1 MTDSLGSW
9 SILSGALAS
18 DPSAGCQVAVI
29 PDDPSDDCLAE
40 FELGA
45 EMDGGAAESQR
56 RGVEESDRRKSELVE
71 LDGRGR
77 ARRRPAA
84 EGVTL
89 RPSERESVGKSEDEQ
104 DMATGEC

>member
-1 MTDSLGSW
+1 M
-9 SILSGALAS
+9 IPEN
-18 DPSAGCQVAVI
+18 PSAG
-29 PDDPSDDCLAE
+29 DLAE

-77 ARRRPAA
+77 LRRRPAV
-84 EGVTL
+84 EGGTL
-89 RPSERESVGKSEDEQ
+89 RASERESVGKSEDEQ
-104 DMATGEC
+104 DMAAVKLWLWLKGRFGLSSVIRRRSPK